1 MRGRIQVPFWPGR
14 SLPEQARI
22 TSPNALS
29 MRSSQ
34 RGSATN
40 FSSDLRSD
48 RCSRNSSVNST
59 MRGSV
64 LHHRIGWPSLNHGKM
79 PAV

>member
-1 MRGRIQVPFWPGR
+1 MRGRIQVPSWPGR

-22 TSPNALS
+22 TSPKALS

-40 FSSDLRSD
+40 FASVLRSD
-48 RCSRNSSVNST
+48 RCSLNSSVNST

-64 LHHRIGWPSLNHGKM
+64 LHHRMGCPWLNHGKM
-79 PAV
+79 PAL